1 MRFSF
6 LITQYIYYNSSCDE
20 DIFRPLVPPS
30 PCLLRDI
37 SRVNT
42 LSNNDI
48 INKTENDRGND
59 NRKETVNF

>member
-48 INKTENDRGND
+48 INKTANDRGND